1 MRGVEVAS
9 SGSCRR
15 RHAMVYCVTM
25 SRRRALLL
33 WVVLGAS
40 LGTPSRALASSILA
54 GAKSEAEASAVLH
67 ETRTVEGA
75 GGLAV
80 FQQRWRPTQVRGVL
94 FVIHGL
100 AEHGGRYDA
109 FAQRL
114 AAAGIAVY
122 AIDHR
127 GFGRSEGKRSQ
138 VERFTSVFADIDT
151 LVAWAAEEPAGA
163 PRFFFGHSM
172 GGAIATRYVLD
183 HPHAVSGLVLSGA
196 ALAIDDKTRPGKVEL
211 VRKLSVKHPNL
222 RVLRLNLRRFA
233 HDKAVVADM
242 RHDPL
247 VDRRK
252 IPARTAAEIVDSI
265 DDIAA
270 RASSLTVPLLVMHG
284 SDDRI
289 TPPAGSKALVEH
301 AGAKDKTLRIL
312 DGMLHDIV
320 HDFGHDAVEAEIE
333 AWILARCPPDGGA
346 ELDEA
351 TPPGEATP
359 PDEAAPS
366 DEEPRR

>member
-1 MRGVEVAS
+1 MESSKRHRPVATRVGVP
-9 SGSCRR
+9 
-15 RHAMVYCVTM
+15 VYCVPV
-25 SRRRALLL
+25 SRRHALLL
-33 WVVLGAS
+33 WIVLGAS
-40 LGTPSRALASSILA
+40 LGAPSPTLASSSPA
-54 GAKSEAEASAVLH
+54 GAKADAEPSAVSH
-67 ETRTVEGA
+67 ETRTVEGT

-80 FQQRWRPTQVRGVL
+80 FQQRWRPTKVRGVL

-100 AEHGGRYDA
+100 ADHGGRYDA
-109 FAQRL
+109 FARRL

-127 GFGRSEGKRSQ
+127 GFGRSEGERSQ

-151 LVAWAAEEPAGA
+151 LVAWATEEPAA

-183 HPHAVSGLVLSGA
+183 HLQQVSGLVLSGA
-196 ALAIDDKTRPGKVEL
+196 ALAIDEKTRPGKVEL
-211 VRKLSVKHPNL
+211 VRKLSVKHPDL
-222 RVLRLNLRRFA
+222 RVHKLKHRQFA
-233 HDKAVVADM
+233 HDKAVIADM
-242 RHDPL
+242 RRDPL

-270 RASSLTVPLLVMHG
+270 RAPSLTVPLLVMHG

-289 TPPAGSKALVEH
+289 TPPAGSKALVGH

-312 DGMLHDIV
+312 DGMLHDIL
-320 HDFGHDAVEAEIE
+320 HDFGHEAVEAEIE

-346 ELDEA
+346 GADEA
-351 TPPGEATP
+351 RPSDA
-359 PDEAAPS
+359 AAPS
-366 DEEPRR
+366 DEAAR